1 MSLLNILTIPDQ
13 RLREKSR
20 EIRLDEIK
28 NLRPLILDMM
38 ETMSQAQG
46 IGLAANQVGQNI
58 RLVVINKDATTDKKD
73 LILINPK
80 ISKHGWRKVK
90 EDEGCLSI
98 PNVQVPVSRYKKI
111 TVKALS
117 QEGKPLD
124 FTASDLFA
132 RVIQHEID
140 HLDGVLI
147 IDKQKK

>member
-1 MSLLNILTIPDQ
+1 MSLLNILTIPDP

-28 NLRPLILDMM
+28 NLRPLILDMI

-46 IGLAANQVGQNI
+46 IGLAANQIGQNI
-58 RLVVINKDATTDKKD
+58 RLVVINKDVTTDKKD

-80 ISKHGWRKVK
+80 ITKHSWRKIK
-90 EDEGCLSI
+90 ENEGCLSI
-98 PNVQVPVSRYKKI
+98 PDVQVPVSRYKKI

-117 QEGKPLD
+117 QEGRPLN
-124 FTASDLFA
+124 FTASDLFS
-132 RVIQHEID
+132 RVIQHEVD

-147 IDKQKK
+147 IDK